1 MEIKE
6 ECFCS
11 LPQLEATKLKK
22 KKNNNKKKNPPLS
35 GIVVMNCIL
44 PL

>member
-6 ECFCS
+6 ECVCS
-11 LPQLEATKLKK
+11 LPQLEATKL
-22 KKNNNKKKNPPLS
+22 KKKNPPLS